1 MKLDRVDSRHKLK
14 VRRDPYWQRLS
25 QGRYVGF
32 RLMSKGSIGTWLAR
46 FYDGAKYQQRPLG
59 EFAGLD
65 ERERFDVA
73 KREAEAW
80 FAHMD
85 VGGATKPGTVKAA
98 CQDYVEH
105 LKTERSQ
112 AVAKDAEKR
121 FGRLVYG
128 CSTQGRT
135 YPPDPI
141 ARVDLAKLAPHHVES
156 WRKRVIPTGS
166 GASFNRNAT
175 ALRAALNYAKKRGKV
190 PTDAAWA
197 EFLKPIAD
205 AGEPR
210 TLYLDR
216 EKRRALIEAATDE
229 ARPFFVSLALNP
241 FRPGEVA
248 KLKVE
253 HLDAVHALL
262 HIPIDKTK
270 ARDVPLSAEG
280 LAHFKACAK
289 DKLPSAWLVA
299 RADGSQWKKEAW
311 RDEIKLAAATAK
323 LPRAVVAN
331 TLRHSVI
338 TDLVT
343 GGLDLFTVA
352 KLAGTSVVMIE
363 KTYGKLRADHARA
376 ALQGLS
382 LKDRAAR

>member
-1 MKLDRVDSRHKLK
+1 
-14 VRRDPYWQRLS
+14 
-25 QGRYVGF
+25 
-32 RLMSKGSIGTWLAR
+32 
-46 FYDGAKYQQRPLG
+46 
-59 EFAGLD
+59 
-65 ERERFDVA
+65 
-73 KREAEAW
+73 
-80 FAHMD
+80 MD

-98 CQDYVEH
+98 CQDYVDH
-105 LKTERSQ
+105 MKTESSE
-112 AVAKDAEKR
+112 AAAKDAQKR
-121 FGRLVYG
+121 FERLVYG
-128 CSTQGRT
+128 G
-135 YPPDPI
+135 PDHPADPI

-156 WRKRVIPTGS
+156 WRKRVISTGS
-166 GASFNRNAT
+166 AASFNRNAT
-175 ALRAALNYAKKRGKV
+175 ALRAALNYAKKRGKA

-197 EFLKPIAD
+197 EFLKPIAG

-216 EKRRALIEAATDE
+216 EKRRALIEASTDE
-229 ARPFFVSLALNP
+229 ARPLLHFSLALNP

-253 HLDAVHALL
+253 HLDAGHALL

-280 LAHFKACAK
+280 LAHFKACAR
-289 DKLPSAWLVA
+289 DKLPGAWLVA

-311 RDEIKLAAATAK
+311 RDEIKLAAAAAK
-323 LPRAVVAN
+323 LPPAVVAN

-352 KLAGTSVVMIE
+352 KLAGTSIVMMQ

-382 LKDRAAR
+382 LMDRAAR